1 MLPRSIRFC
10 PDSAAAN
17 TFIRNYQGD
26 LEARITLYF
35 LSGELVVTKFPR
47 AQGWAAQGTAVGW
60 FGVVIPSP
68 VCSFP
73 ITWGCC
79 IAFVTHYGPDLKKTN
94 IQIQNN
100 PMPKSSYRPAPS
112 MASLVLQCSWWS
124 WDAASLGTQ
133 TPAHPAAQTWLN
145 PPTDH
150 RAAEPPTPCTLGAHH
165 GESSVQAP
173 ALWRQTY
180 TLSPVAKLSQG
191 LEFGSKSQIHIIRV
205 QPLQF
210 PMTHEP

>member
-79 IAFVTHYGPDLKKTN
+79 IAFVTHYGPDLKKTTSKSKTIRCLN
-94 IQIQNN
+94 HLTDRLLARHLLFCSARGGPGMQLLWA
-100 PMPKSSYRPAPS
+100 PKLLPILQHRPGSTLPPITE
-112 MASLVLQCSWWS
+112 Q
-124 WDAASLGTQ
+124 
-133 TPAHPAAQTWLN
+133 LN
-145 PPTDH
+145 P
-150 RAAEPPTPCTLGAHH
+150 RL
-165 GESSVQAP
+165 P
-173 ALWRQTY
+173 AL
-180 TLSPVAKLSQG
+180 
-191 LEFGSKSQIHIIRV
+191 LEPIMVRAQCRLQPFEDRPIH
-205 QPLQF
+205 
-210 PMTHEP
+210 